1 MMVIDKYAYT
11 NNLRSMNPNFK
22 FGVGI
27 IFLVGSMLIK
37 NLIILSLIILL
48 MSAVIVGVAKIEI
61 SDYINLL
68 KIPIIF
74 LIMSIAMTLIS
85 VADNPSNLIKSFCI
99 GSKYI
104 CISNESISTS
114 IHIFFRA
121 ISCLTCVYFIMLTV
135 PFNQL
140 LFIFKKMHI
149 PSIILELSMLIYRFI
164 FIFMEEVSDI
174 RKSQELRFGYID
186 LKTSYKS
193 FGLLG
198 KLLYKR
204 MMIRYEEMCIS
215 LDMKLYNDTFHII
228 GE

>member
-1 MMVIDKYAYT
+1 
-11 NNLRSMNPNFK
+11 
-22 FGVGI
+22 
-27 IFLVGSMLIK
+27 MLIK

-48 MSAVIVGVAKIEI
+48 MSAVVAKIEI

-104 CISNESISTS
+104 GISNESISTS

-204 MMIRYEEMCIS
+204 MMIRYE
-215 LDMKLYNDTFHII
+215 
-228 GE
+228 